1 MYFMSITTFLK
12 CILSYV
18 MGVNILFVFPF
29 QDHVK
34 EKLKLVQKFLHI
46 DTQDQLTSLE
56 ESMKNSEITM
66 VRYSLLEH
74 ENNYWF

>member
-18 MGVNILFVFPF
+18 MGVNILFAFPF

-66 VRYSLLEH
+66 VRHSLLQH
-74 ENNYWF
+74 ENNY

>member
-1 MYFMSITTFLK
+1 MSITTFLK

-29 QDHVK
+29 QDQVK

-66 VRYSLLEH
+66 VRHSLLQH
-74 ENNYWF
+74 ENNY